1 MIYFLSFLN
10 KTYVLEESNSGLY
23 SSERNAISQMLGFQQ
38 TTSEFCDPI
47 NISILDEEKFPDSE
61 NTEENFTSSC
71 GEINTVKSERLKND
85 EITNLIS
92 SFKNSAT
99 TNVEDEDDL
108 LALMDSVS

>member
-1 MIYFLSFLN
+1 
-10 KTYVLEESNSGLY
+10 
-23 SSERNAISQMLGFQQ
+23 MLGFQQ

-47 NISILDEEKFPDSE
+47 NISILDEEKFPNSE
-61 NTEENFTSSC
+61 NTDDNLSSSC
-71 GEINTVKSERLKND
+71 GEINKVKSERLKNA

-99 TNVEDEDDL
+99 TKVDDEDDL